1 MYQFN
6 AVEAK
11 NACIDWIR
19 SWFEL
24 NGQGCYA
31 VLGLSG
37 GKDSTVAAALCVEA
51 LGKDRVLGV
60 FMPNG
65 RQSDIADSY
74 HVADF
79 LNIKAIEINIE
90 DMVHAFRANIMS
102 SIVTASADSFLNE
115 TPALEDFYDSVQETS
130 QMTTNLPPRIRMTTL
145 YAIAQ
150 MLPMGGRVVNTCNL
164 SETILSWET
173 RWGDNVGDFSPLRNF
188 TATEVVQIGLSMN
201 LPRDLVEKIPADG
214 LTGKS
219 DEEAMGI
226 PYSVCDTYLRTGA
239 ISEMEVLKKIEERA
253 RNFAFKRRPI
263 PAFDPQLP
271 CVIEE

>member
-6 AVEAK
+6 AVEVK

-24 NGQGCYA
+24 NGKGCYA

-65 RQSDIADSY
+65 HQSDIADSY
-74 HVADF
+74 RVADF
-79 LNIKAIEINIE
+79 LDIKAIEVNIE
-90 DMVHAFRANIMS
+90 DMVHAFRANIIS
-102 SIVTASADSFLNE
+102 SIVTARADSFLNE

-173 RWGDNVGDFSPLRNF
+173 RWGDNVGDFSPLRNL

-226 PYSVCDTYLRTGA
+226 PYSVCDTYLRTGV
-239 ISEMEVLKKIEERA
+239 ISDMEVLKKIKERA

-263 PAFDPQLP
+263 PAFDSQLP

>member
-6 AVEAK
+6 AIEAK
-11 NACIDWIR
+11 NACVDWIK
-19 SWFEL
+19 SWFDL
-24 NGQGCYA
+24 NGQECHA
-31 VLGLSG
+31 VIGLSG

-60 FMPNG
+60 FMPN
-65 RQSDIADSY
+65 RHQSDIADSY
-74 HVADF
+74 RVADF
-79 LNIKAIEINIE
+79 LDIKAVEVNIE

-102 SIVTASADSFLNE
+102 SIVIAQEDSFLNE

-130 QMTTNLPPRIRMTTL
+130 QMITNLPPRIRMTTL

-173 RWGDNVGDFSPLRNF
+173 RWGDNVGDFSPLINF
-188 TATEVVQIGLSMN
+188 TATEVVQIGLTMD
-201 LPRDLVEKIPADG
+201 LPRDLIEKIPADG
-214 LTGKS
+214 MTGMS

-226 PYSVCDTYLRTGA
+226 PYSVCDTYLRTGT
-239 ISEMEVLKKIEERA
+239 INDIEVVNKIEERA
-253 RNFAFKRRPI
+253 SKFAFKRRPI
-263 PAFDPQLP
+263 PAFDSHLP
-271 CVIEE
+271 CIIED

>member
-6 AVEAK
+6 AVEVK

-24 NGQGCYA
+24 NGKGCYA

-65 RQSDIADSY
+65 HQSDIADSY
-74 HVADF
+74 RVADF
-79 LNIKAIEINIE
+79 LDIKAIEVNIE

-102 SIVTASADSFLNE
+102 SIVTAGADSFLNE
-115 TPALEDFYDSVQETS
+115 TPALEEFYDSVQETS
-130 QMTTNLPPRIRMTTL
+130 QMITNLPPRIRMTTL

-226 PYSVCDTYLRTGA
+226 PYSVCDAYLRTGV
-239 ISEMEVLKKIEERA
+239 ISDMEVLKKIEERA

>member
-6 AVEAK
+6 AIEAK
-11 NACIDWIR
+11 NACVKWIR
-19 SWFEL
+19 DFFETS
-24 NGQGCYA
+24 GQGCIA
-31 VLGLSG
+31 TLGLSG

-60 FMPNG
+60 LMPNG
-65 RQSDIADSY
+65 YQSDIADSY
-74 HVADF
+74 RVAGHLD
-79 LNIKAIEINIE
+79 IKVVKVNIE
-90 DMVHAFRANIMS
+90 DMYTSFID
-102 SIVTASADSFLNE
+102 SINYGIKSAKVYAKADGDYAAKEFFN
-115 TPALEDFYDSVQETS
+115 SVSETS

-188 TATEVVQIGLSMN
+188 TATEVVQIGFSMN

-226 PYSVCDTYLRTGA
+226 PYSVCDTYLRTGV
-239 ISEMEVLKKIEERA
+239 ISDMEVLKKIEERA

-271 CVIEE
+271 CMIED